1 MKQPMHPKGCGP
13 EVPERIGADGTQ
25 PGRSK
30 TMKRFLA
37 TTAIVALAAAPV
49 MADMHS
55 ENESD
60 MKASESAEMSQGHSD
75 KAAKS
80 NASAKVGDKTIH
92 AADMIGEPVYIR
104 SEDASDEEIADSVSQ
119 PADNWERVG
128 EIGDLILTKDGEI
141 DSVTLDAGGF
151 LGIGEKHVSTGMDE
165 LKFVS
170 SEGGDNAEAEAG
182 AAQHFYVVFT
192 GDRSALEDRDE
203 VDEQSERD
211 SGNSFWSD
219 ESEKQRSQEK
229 NEGQA
234 SNESTGNASSE
245 QASNNGS
252 EQGTQAASNE
262 TDMSGQSSQS
272 AELTTDQRDALT
284 ADDLQGLSVYGSND
298 ESIGEISELVVSD
311 NGDISQVVIDVGG
324 FLGLGEKPVALP
336 FDEVSLR
343 EGEEDMTD
351 TLHAT
356 VAHSSEDLEDMK
368 EWEG

>member
-1 MKQPMHPKGCGP
+1 M
-13 EVPERIGADGTQ
+13 
-25 PGRSK
+25 

-49 MADMHS
+49 MADTHA
-55 ENESD
+55 EKESD
-60 MKASESAEMSQGHSD
+60 MKASESAEMSQGQSD

-80 NASAKVGDKTIH
+80 NASTKVGDKTIH

-128 EIGDLILTKDGEI
+128 EIGDLILTKDGGI

-151 LGIGEKHVSTGMDE
+151 LGIGEKHVSTNMDE

-170 SEGGDNAEAEAG
+170 SEGGDNTESESG
-182 AAQHFYVVFT
+182 AARHFYVVFT

-219 ESEKQRSQEK
+219 ETDKQQSK
-229 NEGQA
+229 DKMDGQA
-234 SNESTGNASSE
+234 SNENTGNASSE
-245 QASNNGS
+245 QASNENTGDTTSEQASNNAS
-252 EQGTQAASNE
+252 EQGTQTASDE
-262 TDMSGQSSQS
+262 SDMSGQASQS
-272 AELTTDQRDALT
+272 AELSTDQRNALT

-311 NGDISQVVIDVGG
+311 SGDISQVVIDVGG

-336 FDEVSLR
+336 YDEVSLR
-343 EGEEDMTD
+343 EREEDMTD

-356 VAHSSEDLEDMK
+356 VAHSSEDLESMK

>member
-1 MKQPMHPKGCGP
+1 
-13 EVPERIGADGTQ
+13 
-25 PGRSK
+25 
-30 TMKRFLA
+30 MKRFLA

-49 MADMHS
+49 MADT
-55 ENESD
+55 NADKQSD
-60 MKASESAEMSQGHSD
+60 MKASETAEMSQSQSD

-128 EIGDLILTKDGEI
+128 EIGDLILTKDGGI

-151 LGIGEKHVSTGMDE
+151 LGIGEKHVSTSMDE

-170 SEGGDNAEAEAG
+170 SEGGDNAESESG

-219 ESEKQRSQEK
+219 ESDKQQSK
-229 NEGQA
+229 DKMDGQA

-245 QASNNGS
+245 QASNESTGDTTSEQASNNAS
-252 EQGTQAASNE
+252 EQGTQTASDE
-262 TDMSGQSSQS
+262 SDMSGQASGS
-272 AELTTDQRDALT
+272 AELNTDQRNALT

-298 ESIGEISELVVSD
+298 ESIGEISELVLSD

-336 FDEVSLR
+336 FEEVTLR
-343 EGEEDMTD
+343 EGGDDMTD
-351 TLHAT
+351 TLRAT
-356 VAHSSEDLEDMK
+356 VAHSSEDLEGMN

>member
-1 MKQPMHPKGCGP
+1 
-13 EVPERIGADGTQ
+13 
-25 PGRSK
+25 
-30 TMKRFLA
+30 MKRFLA

-49 MADMHS
+49 MADT
-55 ENESD
+55 NADKESD
-60 MKASESAEMSQGHSD
+60 MKVSESAEMSQSQSD

-104 SEDASDEEIADSVSQ
+104 SENASDEEIADSVSQ

-128 EIGDLILTKDGEI
+128 EIGDLILTKDGGI

-151 LGIGEKHVSTGMDE
+151 LGIGEKHVSTNMDE

-170 SEGGDNAEAEAG
+170 SEGGDNAESESG
-182 AAQHFYVVFT
+182 AARHFYVVFT

-219 ESEKQRSQEK
+219 ESDKQQSKDKMDGQAS
-229 NEGQA
+229 NENTGNASSEQASNESTGNASSEQA

-245 QASNNGS
+245 QASNNAS
-252 EQGTQAASNE
+252 EQGTQTASDE
-262 TDMSGQSSQS
+262 SDMSGQASGS
-272 AELTTDQRDALT
+272 AELNTDQRNALT

-298 ESIGEISELVVSD
+298 ESIGEISELVLSD

-336 FDEVSLR
+336 FEEVTLR
-343 EGEEDMTD
+343 EGGDDMTD
-351 TLHAT
+351 TLRAT
-356 VAHSSEDLEDMK
+356 VAHSSEDLEGMN

>member
-1 MKQPMHPKGCGP
+1 
-13 EVPERIGADGTQ
+13 
-25 PGRSK
+25 
-30 TMKRFLA
+30 MKRFLA
-37 TTAIVALAAAPV
+37 TTAIVALTAAPV
-49 MADMHS
+49 MADTHS

-60 MKASESAEMSQGHSD
+60 MKASESAEMSQGQSD
-75 KAAKS
+75 KATEPK
-80 NASAKVGDKTIH
+80 ASAKVGDKTIH

-104 SEDASDEEIADSVSQ
+104 SEEASDQEIADSVSQ

-128 EIGDLILTKDGEI
+128 EIGDVILTKDGKI
-141 DSVTLDAGGF
+141 DSVTLNAGGF
-151 LGIGEKHVSTGMDE
+151 LGLGEKHVSTGMDE

-170 SEGGDNAEAEAG
+170 SEGGDTTDAG
-182 AAQHFYVVFT
+182 AARHFYVVFT

-203 VDEQSERD
+203 LDKQSERD

-219 ESEKQRSQEK
+219 ESQKQRSQEK

-245 QASNNGS
+245 QASNNAS
-252 EQGTQAASNE
+252 EQGAQTASDE
-262 TDMSGQSSQS
+262 TDMSGQASQS

-284 ADDLQGLSVYGSND
+284 AEDLQGLSVYGSND

-311 NGDISQVVIDVGG
+311 SGDISKVVIDVGG

-356 VAHSSEDLEDMK
+356 VAHSSEDLEGMK